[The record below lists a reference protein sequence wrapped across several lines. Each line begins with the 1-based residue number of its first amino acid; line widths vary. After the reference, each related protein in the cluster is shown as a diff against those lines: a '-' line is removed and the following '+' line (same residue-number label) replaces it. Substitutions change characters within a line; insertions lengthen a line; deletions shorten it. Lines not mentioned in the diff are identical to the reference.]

1 MEFYSQGYLQNS
13 KLITDKLIIGAI
25 FVIILF
31 LLFILTRWFKGSITL
46 KEKQISLLALIL
58 VLLFGLSKMSEV
70 QAQNNQ
76 EKIYKN
82 TASVIRGL
90 SEKFNV
96 SEDEIYV
103 NTKEITEHTVYKIR
117 DKFYQI
123 HWVDNNILVEEMT
136 VPYVDEIKIFDK

>member
-25 FVIILF
+25 FVIIIF

-82 TASVIRGL
+82 PASVIRGL
-90 SEKFNV
+90 
-96 SEDEIYV
+96 
-103 NTKEITEHTVYKIR
+103 
-117 DKFYQI
+117 
-123 HWVDNNILVEEMT
+123 
-136 VPYVDEIKIFDK
+136 